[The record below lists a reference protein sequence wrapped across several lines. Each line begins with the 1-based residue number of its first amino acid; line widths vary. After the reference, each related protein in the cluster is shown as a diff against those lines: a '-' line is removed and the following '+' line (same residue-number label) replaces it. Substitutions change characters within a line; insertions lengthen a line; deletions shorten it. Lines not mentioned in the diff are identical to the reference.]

1 MKNGLR
7 YLIAVLLAGSLG
19 IWFIPL
25 LDSNILELSVM
36 DVMKV
41 GLGFYS
47 GLEEL
52 QIMFAG
58 IQTQLRPYAWG
69 IAGAALFVLIEAFF
83 TSVLGKRKSYVVSLA
98 GSILNGIVGGVVF
111 FLVWKSLEE
120 MKQSTLLALVGDAIS
135 LSFIPLIAWEGVC
148 LLILILSV
156 IGLLLWA
163 SSKSDKQEDIYI
175 EQITRLEQEKKP
187 EPEERFGRETRQ
199 DTDHREVP
207 RHICRETA
215 EQQSTGQPAVQK
227 AAQRKRPAVS
237 KPFTGALL
245 GANGMYA
252 GKAYPLEDR
261 TEVFFRSEDG
271 KIIITPYESRDNL
284 GGIYYVDEY
293 QEYCVEP
300 SEIRTVFLESGQ
312 PLGKGR
318 QYYLPRG
325 TKIYLKEKENQF
337 ILA

>member
-7 YLIAVLLAGSLG
+7 FLIAVLLAGSLG

-25 LDSNILELSVM
+25 LDSSILELSVM

-47 GLEEL
+47 GPEEL
-52 QIMFAG
+52 QMMFSG

-69 IAGAALFVLIEAFF
+69 IAGAALFVLIEAFL

-98 GSILNGIVGGVVF
+98 SSILNGIVGGVVF
-111 FLVWKSLEE
+111 FLVWRSLEE

-175 EQITRLEQEKKP
+175 EQITRLEQEKKT
-187 EPEERFGRETRQ
+187 EPEEMFGRETRQ
-199 DTDHREVP
+199 DTDLREVP
-207 RHICRETA
+207 RHIHHETA
-215 EQQSTGQPAVQK
+215 EQQSTGQPA
-227 AAQRKRPAVS
+227 AQRKQPAVS

-300 SEIRTVFLESGQ
+300 AEIRTVFLESGQ

-325 TKIYLKEKENQF
+325 TKIYLREKENQF
-337 ILA
+337 TLA